1 MSSPAFGG
9 VAVYSLFSDPE
20 YDREE
25 LAFWENVL
33 MQDMTEEDEETRRC
47 GEYDAIEAFTA
58 PEED

>member
-1 MSSPAFGG
+1 MPLDYAGG
-9 VAVYSLFSDPE
+9 VAVYSLFSDPA

-33 MQDMTEEDEETRRC
+33 MQDMTDEDEETRRC
-47 GEYDAIEAFTA
+47 GEYDEIDAFTA